1 MPMHH
6 WNPFSKERKL
16 ERKDLWIG
24 WMMSIGLV
32 GFACSIPFIVIFAFV
47 FRDWDGAMK
56 ILDVVKWSPLVFI
69 SMYISGLFFGIY
81 SEKSQHQGSRR
92 VRHNC
97 RIIARYAITKDHTML
112 TDESEFE
119 FHDKLR
125 YYVKI
130 LDPEEGSLEFEC
142 TPPVYYGCGEG
153 MMGDAEIQGV
163 WLGAFR
169 PYMGVQQTHVGQT
182 F

>member
-1 MPMHH
+1 MHH

-24 WMMSIGLV
+24 FMMSIGLV
-32 GFACSIPFIVIFAFV
+32 GLMISFPGIIIFAFV
-47 FRDWDGAMK
+47 FRDWDGGAK
-56 ILDVVKWSPLVFI
+56 VIDVIKWLPPIFI
-69 SMYISGLFFGIY
+69 VMYVVGLFFGIY
-81 SEKSQHQGSRR
+81 SEKSQHQGIRR
-92 VRHNC
+92 VRHHC
-97 RIIARYAITKDHTML
+97 RVIARYAITKDHTML

-119 FHDKLR
+119 FHERLR

-130 LDPEEGSLEFEC
+130 LDPQEGSLEYEC
-142 TPPVYYGCGEG
+142 IPAVYFSCGEG
-153 MMGDAEIQGV
+153 MMGDAEIQGT

-169 PYMGVQQTHVGQT
+169 QYSQQTHVGQH